1 MDFADFSID
10 VCFPV
15 LIYRYNLLFLLNYLD
30 FGEILGKGHFAP
42 RNGIEAT
49 NPGDLYTELST
60 DSVSNPRA
68 SHTAIEAAAE
78 AADKA
83 ADEATGRTVKRSI
96 RLRPISRSAAPNRPR
111 HPHVG

>member
-1 MDFADFSID
+1 MGFADFSIH

-68 SHTAIEAAAE
+68 SHAAIEAAAE
-78 AADKA
+78 ATNKAD
-83 ADEATGRTVKRSI
+83 DEATGRTVKRII
-96 RLRPISRSAAPNRPR
+96 RLGPIRRPAPANPR
-111 HPHVG
+111 RTDVG

>member
-1 MDFADFSID
+1 M
-10 VCFPV
+10 
-15 LIYRYNLLFLLNYLD
+15 NYSD

-68 SHTAIEAAAE
+68 SHATIEATAE
-78 AADKA
+78 TTNKA
-83 ADEATGRTVKRSI
+83 TDEAIRRTIK
-96 RLRPISRSAAPNRPR
+96 LRPIRRPAPANPRRSY
-111 HPHVG
+111 VG

>member
-1 MDFADFSID
+1 MPLGFADFSIH

-68 SHTAIEAAAE
+68 SHATIEAAE
-78 AADKA
+78 ATNKA
-83 ADEATGRTVKRSI
+83 ADEAIRRTVKRTI
-96 RLRPISRSAAPNRPR
+96 RLDPSRRPAPANRR
-111 HPHVG
+111 RTDVG